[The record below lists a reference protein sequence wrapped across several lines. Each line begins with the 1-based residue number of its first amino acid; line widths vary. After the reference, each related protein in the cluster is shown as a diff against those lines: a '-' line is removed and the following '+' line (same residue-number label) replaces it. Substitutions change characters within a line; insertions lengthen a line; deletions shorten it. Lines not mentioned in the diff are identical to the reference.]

1 MAFGLP
7 ADVPEEAQVHF
18 HHGYEAQMSGRLEEA
33 VEHYRRSIAM
43 HPTAEAHTFLG
54 WAYSFQGRHE
64 AAIAECKIAISVDPD
79 FGNPYTDIGAYLIE
93 LGRDEEAIPWLER
106 AKKAPRYEPR
116 HFPYFN
122 LARVHIRR
130 NRIRE
135 AIAELREA
143 IAIEPGYT
151 LARKELHRLLGM
163 LN

>member
-1 MAFGLP
+1 VQDG
-7 ADVPEEAQVHF
+7 
-18 HHGYEAQMSGRLEEA
+18 
-33 VEHYRRSIAM
+33 
-43 HPTAEAHTFLG
+43 
-54 WAYSFQGRHE
+54 
-64 AAIAECKIAISVDPD
+64 D
-79 FGNPYTDIGAYLIE
+79 FGNPYNDIGAYLIE